1 MIHTPFTA
9 SFLEGENG
17 RRLASIGATIPLKL
31 VGGPEDLVGGILYL
45 ARDISRFTTGQTIVM
60 DGGWT

>member
-1 MIHTPFTA
+1 
-9 SFLEGENG
+9 
-17 RRLASIGATIPLKL
+17 LASIGATIPLKL